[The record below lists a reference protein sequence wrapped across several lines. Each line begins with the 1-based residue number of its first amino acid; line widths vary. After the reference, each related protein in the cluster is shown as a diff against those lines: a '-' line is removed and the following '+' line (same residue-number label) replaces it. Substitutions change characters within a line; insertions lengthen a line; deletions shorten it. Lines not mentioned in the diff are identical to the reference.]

1 MPNMIP
7 ENDDASKKVTIL
19 VKTLQETQKSD
30 YGEFRELLE
39 QACSK
44 IAQRFNLYTS
54 EGRICKSR
62 IINALAGHSCI
73 VCISEKLSGSSTVN
87 DIDALY
93 KECHKTAINILVE
106 ELYQLLTLAGYKVII
121 STEAELEYGKA
132 DILITITSYG
142 LNLTGNAKEL
152 IVEVKT
158 GNSISLSQLFRYLL
172 DERSD
177 KIIVWRVRK
186 RQILVFNAQKI
197 RPLLTEFMRM
207 ICLRANRLLS
217 SQQIQPCH
225 HAKQLNYSPTQEEL
239 EKMFEEFSEALVET
253 LPSVTQTILDSLG
266 ITLPQ
271 CNEKVMCNK
280 DGV

>member
-1 MPNMIP
+1 MFQNNEALKNIA
-7 ENDDASKKVTIL
+7 NSA
-19 VKTLQETQKSD
+19 KSD
-30 YGEFRELLE
+30 YNEFRKILDQTCYE
-39 QACSK
+39 

-54 EGRICKSR
+54 EGKICKSR
-62 IINALAGHSCI
+62 IINVLAGHSCI
-73 VCISEKLSGSSTVN
+73 TCISEKLSESLKVN

-93 KECHKTAINILVE
+93 KECHKIAVNILVE
-106 ELYQLLTLAGYKVII
+106 ELYQLLNLAGYKVVI

-142 LNLTGNAKEL
+142 LNLKGNAKEL

-158 GNSISLSQLFRYLL
+158 GNSLSLSQLFRYLL

-197 RPLLTEFMRM
+197 KPLLTEFMRM

-217 SQQIQPCH
+217 SQQIQPCNH
-225 HAKQLNYSPTQEEL
+225 TKQSKYNATQEEL
-239 EKMFEEFSEALVET
+239 EKMFEEFSETLVES
-253 LPSVTQTILDSLG
+253 LPSVTQTILGNLG
-266 ITLPQ
+266 VTLPQ
-271 CNEKVMCNK
+271 CGGKV
-280 DGV
+280 GV